1 LRFNCKV
8 WPGAQHPAFP
18 KEAFHWA
25 PLVNVRLIYHHSP
38 PTKFIECFVD
48 SGAHSCMF
56 HAAFCRSLGI
66 HLEDSIKSDLGGV
79 VGGVSV
85 PIYYHRVKVLVGSQQ
100 LTTMAGFSDKL
111 SVAGLLGRRGFF
123 DDFIVRIDSSTTPP
137 SFDLDKINRA

>member
-1 LRFNCKV
+1 
-8 WPGAQHPAFP
+8 
-18 KEAFHWA
+18 
-25 PLVNVRLIYHHSP
+25 
-38 PTKFIECFVD
+38 
-48 SGAHSCMF
+48 MF

-66 HLEDSIKSDLGGV
+66 DLEDGIKSDLGGV

-137 SFDLDKINRA
+137 SFDLDKINRT